1 MLPDIWGPSGWTFL
15 HTITLNYPN
24 NPNDEIKM
32 KYKELFENLQYT
44 LPCEKCAIHYKENLK
59 KYPLEPVLE
68 SKELLVKW
76 LIDIHNEVNKKN
88 KKKIYSYEEV
98 NKVYKDM
105 YSMNDSNVNDNKINW
120 NTILIIIVIIL
131 IGYFLYKEYM

>member
-1 MLPDIWGPSGWTFL
+1 MQPEIWGPSAWTFL

-24 NPNDEIKM
+24 NPNDEDKSNH
-32 KYKELFENLQYT
+32 KLFFNNLKNII
-44 LPCEKCAIHYKENLK
+44 PCEKCAIHYKENLK
-59 KYPLEPVLE
+59 KYPLEPALE

-98 NKVYKDM
+98 NKIYKDM
-105 YSMNDSNVNDNKINW
+105 YSINNSKINW
-120 NTILIIIVIIL
+120 NTILIILVIIL

>member
-1 MLPDIWGPSGWTFL
+1 MQPEIWGPSAWTFL
-15 HTITLNYPN
+15 HTITLNYPT
-24 NPNDEIKM
+24 NPNDEDKSNH
-32 KYKELFENLQYT
+32 KLFFNNLKNII
-44 LPCEKCAIHYKENLK
+44 PCEKCAIHYEENLK
-59 KYPLEPVLE
+59 KYPLDPALE

-88 KKKIYSYEEV
+88 NKKIYSYEEV
-98 NKVYKDM
+98 NKIYKDM

>member
-1 MLPDIWGPSGWTFL
+1 MQPEIWGPSAWTFL
-15 HTITLNYPN
+15 HTITLNYPTKPNIEDKSNHKLFFN
-24 NPNDEIKM
+24 NIK
-32 KYKELFENLQYT
+32 NII
-44 LPCEKCAIHYKENLK
+44 PCEKCAIHYEENLK
-59 KYPLEPVLE
+59 KYPLEPALE

-76 LIDIHNEVNKKN
+76 LIDIHNGVNKKN
-88 KKKIYSYEEV
+88 NKKIYSYEEV

-105 YSMNDSNVNDNKINW
+105 YSMNDSNINDNKINW